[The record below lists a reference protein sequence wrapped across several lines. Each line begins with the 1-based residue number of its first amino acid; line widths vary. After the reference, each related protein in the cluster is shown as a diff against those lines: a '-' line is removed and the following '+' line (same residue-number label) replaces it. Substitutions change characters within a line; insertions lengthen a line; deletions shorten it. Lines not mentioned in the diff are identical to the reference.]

1 MKLAN
6 VRKHGRASF
15 MARPSKLT
23 SITAATAATLAKLGF
38 TDEKLAAALGVSRST
53 ISEWK
58 RADPDFSATLKA
70 AKSQADAKVIES
82 LYHRAIGFTAID
94 GTYHPPHPTAI
105 IFYLKNRMPGEW
117 RDITRSE
124 ISGVD
129 GAPIATAAP
138 MVQLSENQE
147 NALALVIQD
156 ARDRVK
162 LQSPPHL

>member
-1 MKLAN
+1 
-6 VRKHGRASF
+6 

-23 SITAATAATLAKLGF
+23 PITAATAETLAKLGF

-58 RADPDFSATLKA
+58 RTDPEFSATLKA
-70 AKSQADAKVIES
+70 AKSQADAKVIDS

-94 GTYHPPHPTAI
+94 GSYHPPHPTAI
-105 IFYLKNRMPGEW
+105 IFYLKNRMPTEW

-129 GAPIATAAP
+129 GAPIQTAAP
-138 MVQLSENQE
+138 MVQLSDNQE
-147 NALALVIQD
+147 QALARVIQD

-162 LQSPPHL
+162 LQSPTHI